1 MLNKLNWPRKKKSG
15 LKSTTKWLSS
25 PPRFLRMEKSVH
37 LKLKNMQP
45 VMQMHVQC
53 DLESTDGD
61 VIITDIWNT
70 VHELG
75 TN

>member
-1 MLNKLNWPRKKKSG
+1 M
-15 LKSTTKWLSS
+15 
-25 PPRFLRMEKSVH
+25 H